1 MVEIQKLLLHEI
13 DNEEI
18 SENQAIQQIAVC
30 KSYVC
35 KYKKHEQFKSVVTGS
50 KMFVFFYFFSDYC
63 GTILTFFSYLIYL
76 LKLPSDPTEQVL

>member
-30 KSYVC
+30 KYI
-35 KYKKHEQFKSVVTGS
+35 KHEQFKSVVTGS